1 MSDLHITCENLE
13 QRQDVFDSLDK
24 MGLVPVGSHSDF
36 LQVNA
41 AINKRIYMTVVD
53 GDVWPGSEIL
63 TYPQFMDKYSM
74 NQLKTKI
81 DEVKAKIGLTQMQLS
96 ERIGKNPYY
105 LDTVKHRGVTT
116 ERQLELIR
124 ELDLVA
130 NGGTVMTERE
140 LIASLSEQL
149 VEAQDKLQKAQAA
162 NKELCI
168 KLKVA
173 EHEHR
178 QLEKMYDSNWD
189 ELQALKEE
197 NSAIKA
203 VNGVLTKEQSN
214 LNQEVVSLLQYKQQY
229 RDLLATVLVVGIIVV
244 LGLSI
249 WSAM

>member
-1 MSDLHITCENLE
+1 
-13 QRQDVFDSLDK
+13 
-24 MGLVPVGSHSDF
+24 
-36 LQVNA
+36 
-41 AINKRIYMTVVD
+41 
-53 GDVWPGSEIL
+53 
-63 TYPQFMDKYSM
+63 M

-81 DEVKAKIGLTQMQLS
+81 DEVKAKLGLTQMQLS

-244 LGLSI
+244 LGLAI
-249 WSAM
+249 WSVL

>member
-1 MSDLHITCENLE
+1 MNNLHITCKNLE

-41 AINKRIYMTVVD
+41 AMKKEERKYMTVVE

-81 DEVKAKIGLTQMQLS
+81 EEVKAKLGLTQMQLS

-105 LDTVKHRGVTT
+105 LDTVKHRGVTI
-116 ERQLELIR
+116 ERQEELIR

-140 LIASLSEQL
+140 LIASLSERL
-149 VEAQDKLQKAQAA
+149 TSAQSANRELCLKLQ
-162 NKELCI
+162 L
-168 KLKVA
+168 A
-173 EHEHR
+173 EKNHCG
-178 QLEKMYDSNWD
+178 Y
-189 ELQALKEE
+189 
-197 NSAIKA
+197 
-203 VNGVLTKEQSN
+203 
-214 LNQEVVSLLQYKQQY
+214 VVF
-229 RDLLATVLVVGIIVV
+229 AFT
-244 LGLSI
+244 
-249 WSAM
+249 